1 MHQHWSRFGRHY
13 YSRHDYESIA
23 SEKAQDLYTR
33 VASFL
38 PSLIGSSFA
47 SHTVVA
53 ADNFTYNDPV
63 DGSITNRQ
71 GLRILLDDGS
81 RVVLRLSGTGTQGA
95 TLRVYLER
103 YISSNGNLTQDPQKA
118 LAKLIQA
125 IDSFAEITKRTGM
138 KRPTVIT

>member
-1 MHQHWSRFGRHY
+1 MTGVQTC
-13 YSRHDYESIA
+13 A
-23 SEKAQDLYTR
+23 
-33 VASFL
+33 L
-38 PSLIGSSFA
+38 PIC
-47 SHTVVA
+47 
-53 ADNFTYNDPV
+53 
-63 DGSITNRQ
+63 
-71 GLRILLDDGS
+71 

-103 YISSNGNLTQDPQKA
+103 YTSSNGNLTQDPQKA